1 VAIPGNANRLRFG
14 KFLVDLATGELSC
27 EGVKVPL
34 QEKPFQILAL
44 LLRRPKELVSRNEII
59 HTVWPDT
66 FVEADLCLNV
76 AIRRLRTALKDDASQ
91 PQFVETVGS
100 HGYRFIAPVHAL
112 ATAEIAPTSRDR
124 PRLAV
129 FPLKSFVSPSN
140 ESLAPSMTEQII
152 IHLRRSDSV
161 PVIIT
166 PEFTTERTP
175 KGRSMVTLCRQVSA
189 DYVLVGAVS
198 EIAGEIRITVRLLN
212 CHAQSCV
219 WAESYAL
226 GGNIAFASQEET
238 SRNIAVAVA
247 GSIAVPPRSA
257 ELQLVEPAAQE
268 NYLQGCSLLSMLTE
282 AAVEKSV
289 VLFEDVVR
297 QCPQLAIG
305 WTGLANA
312 HFARARLG
320 MVATRKAFPEVKRCA
335 EKALQ
340 IEDLA
345 EARTA
350 LANYRLFY
358 EHEFHAA
365 EADLVRALEIDP
377 RCPLALAA
385 YAQLLTIVGRH
396 GDAIAMIRHGCDLD
410 PFCGYTR
417 ITLGSALHYAGENE
431 AALVQLRHGLGLDPS
446 LWVGHVQLGMVL
458 EQIGKAQEAVVEFRI
473 ATERSDNSA
482 LARAHLAYGLARTGD
497 KAGSRDILDSL
508 LKLKRKKYF
517 SSYWLAVVCMGL
529 GEQSEALKWLENA
542 QSEHCCWLVFAGED
556 PKFAALRLERE
567 FQEIMEK
574 SKSSLGKG
582 SITAYKEAIE
592 SN

>member
-1 VAIPGNANRLRFG
+1 MPNPGNANRLRFG
-14 KFLVDLATGELSC
+14 KFLVDLASGELSC
-27 EGVKVPL
+27 EGVKVGL

-44 LLRRPKELVSRNEII
+44 LLRRPKELVTRNEII

-76 AIRRLRTALKDDASQ
+76 AIRRLRTALKDDAAQ

-112 ATAEIAPTSRDR
+112 TTSVVAPSSRDR

-129 FPLKSFVSPSN
+129 FPLKSFVGSNN

-198 EIAGEIRITVRLLN
+198 EIAGEIRVTARLLN

-219 WAESYAL
+219 WAESYAMA
-226 GGNIAFASQEET
+226 GNIAFANQEET
-238 SRNIAVAVA
+238 SRNIAEAVA
-247 GSIAVPPRSA
+247 HSIAIPPRSTQ
-257 ELQLVEPAAQE
+257 LQLVEPAAQE

-289 VLFEDVVR
+289 ALFEDVVR

-320 MVATRKAFPEVKRCA
+320 VVPPRKAFPEIKRCA

-340 IEDLA
+340 MEDLA

-365 EADLVRALEIDP
+365 EAELVRALEIDP

-385 YAQLLTIVGRH
+385 YAQLLTVVGRH

-431 AALVQLRHGLGLDPS
+431 AALLQLRHGIGLDPS
-446 LWVGHVQLGMVL
+446 LWVGHTLLGKVL
-458 EQIGKAQEAVVEFRI
+458 EQIGKMQDAVGEFRI
-473 ATERSDNSA
+473 AVERSDNSA
-482 LARAHLAYGLARTGD
+482 LARAHLAYGLARLGE
-497 KAGSRDILDSL
+497 KAGSTEILESL
-508 LKLKRKKYF
+508 LKLKHKKYF
-517 SSYWLAVVCMGL
+517 SSYWIAVIYMGL
-529 GEQSEALKWLENA
+529 EEPSEALKWLENA
-542 QSEHCCWLVFAGED
+542 QTEHCCWLVFAAAD
-556 PKFAALRLERE
+556 PKFAALRADPRFQQITER
-567 FQEIMEK
+567 
-574 SKSSLGKG
+574 SKGALPTGP
-582 SITAYKEAIE
+582 ITPYKETIE

>member
-1 VAIPGNANRLRFG
+1 MPTPGNANRLRFG
-14 KFLVDLATGELSC
+14 KFLVDLASGELSR
-27 EGVKVPL
+27 EGVKVGL

-44 LLRRPKELVSRNEII
+44 LLRRPKELVTRNEII

-76 AIRRLRTALKDDASQ
+76 AIRRLRTALKDEASQ

-112 ATAEIAPTSRDR
+112 AMPEVAPSSRDR

-129 FPLKSFVSPSN
+129 FPLKSFVSPNN

-198 EIAGEIRITVRLLN
+198 EISGEIRVTVRLLN
-212 CHAQSCV
+212 CHTQSCV
-219 WAESYAL
+219 WAESYAMA
-226 GGNIAFASQEET
+226 GNIAFANQEET

-247 GSIAVPPRSA
+247 HSIAIPPRGA

-282 AAVEKSV
+282 AGVEKSV
-289 VLFEDVVR
+289 ALFEDVVR
-297 QCPQLAIG
+297 QCPQLAIA

-320 MVATRKAFPEVKRCA
+320 VIPARKAFPEIKRCA

-385 YAQLLTIVGRH
+385 YAQLLTVVGRH

-431 AALVQLRHGLGLDPS
+431 TALLQLRHGLGLDPS
-446 LWVGHVQLGMVL
+446 LWVGHALLGMVL
-458 EQIGKAQEAVVEFRI
+458 EPIGKIAEAVAEFRI
-473 ATERSDNSA
+473 AVERSDNSA
-482 LARAHLAYGLARTGD
+482 LARAHLAYGLARLGD
-497 KAGSRDILDSL
+497 KAASTEILDSL
-508 LKLKRKKYF
+508 LKLKHKKYF
-517 SSYWLAVVCMGL
+517 SSYWIAVIYMGL
-529 GEQSEALKWLENA
+529 DDRSEALKWLENA
-542 QSEHCCWLVFAGED
+542 QTERCCWLVFAAAD
-556 PKFAALRLERE
+556 PKFAALRSDLS
-567 FQEIMEK
+567 FQQIAEK
-574 SKSSLGKG
+574 SESAVGTRAV
-582 SITAYKEAIE
+582 TAYKETIE